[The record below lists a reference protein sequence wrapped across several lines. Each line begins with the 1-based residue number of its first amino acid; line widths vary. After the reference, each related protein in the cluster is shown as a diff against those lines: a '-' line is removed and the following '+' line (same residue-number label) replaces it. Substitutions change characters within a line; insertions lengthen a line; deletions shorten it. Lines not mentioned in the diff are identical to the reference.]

1 MLQSYEELE
10 LRVALSRRWDY
21 VEACKELAVILRG
34 AYSKVPKNL
43 QALMFQDTLAAFRLL
58 PGADTSQRI
67 LAANLLLQA
76 AEASLPKQK
85 KALAITEFKHA
96 AVALRRHSKFRHQE
110 ADPLQLT
117 NDVLVHIFGFLD
129 VRSLVSTGLVCRYW
143 NLASKDNTLWQAKY
157 QLHFDT
163 CLPNDAHRKKSM
175 NNALDDKVG
184 SHNQNLQ
191 RLELGV
197 HTDWY
202 EAFKIA
208 FEGHP
213 SRVFMSNRAY
223 CPTCKLTFWLNNR
236 DSSLDGR
243 ISKHSHQH
251 RLKPMRPDQVLHFLL
266 SESLESSS
274 SSSSDSDSEG
284 VLVVDQRLSKLW
296 AYPKLT

>member
-1 MLQSYEELE
+1 MSTF
-10 LRVALSRRWDY
+10 LRCFPRDPQRSIHIWINPIKPIHGPGYRFYCFRWDY

-208 FEGHP
+208 FEV
-213 SRVFMSNRAY
+213 SYYRASIP
-223 CPTCKLTFWLNNR
+223 CFHVK
-236 DSSLDGR
+236 
-243 ISKHSHQH
+243 
-251 RLKPMRPDQVLHFLL
+251 
-266 SESLESSS
+266 
-274 SSSSDSDSEG
+274 
-284 VLVVDQRLSKLW
+284 
-296 AYPKLT
+296 